1 MFPFGQ
7 TSPLS
12 EMLQLCNC
20 YPRVSKML
28 SLTYNLWTCFC
39 KYCKNLVEDEIHF
52 LLVFPTYKDV
62 RNKFGILEFDNFD
75 QTKNIKNL
83 INAYSFKDSKTVCSL
98 IKQTSR
104 YYGKSY
110 CSSVIAFIDNID
122 YWLNVCILLHKYCCL
137 YIVWIHIILYSKK
150 KSFNGN
156 SFASI

>member
-1 MFPFGQ
+1 MEIYRYNYIKINKKNKKIKKLNLFPLGQ

-83 INAYSFKDSKTVCSL
+83 LMLT
-98 IKQTSR
+98 
-104 YYGKSY
+104 
-110 CSSVIAFIDNID
+110 
-122 YWLNVCILLHKYCCL
+122 LLRIQKLCAL
-137 YIVWIHIILYSKK
+137 
-150 KSFNGN
+150 
-156 SFASI
+156 